1 MLKPGKSHANN
12 LQAFLKSLKRHHSRS
27 IWEQSTYRKIWLIIS
42 NALFLQR
49 NETTVL
55 ANNGAI
61 NSMAV
66 ISENKGKVELET
78 LLRSVGAVH
87 RIKKAEKF

>member
-1 MLKPGKSHANN
+1 M
-12 LQAFLKSLKRHHSRS
+12 
-27 IWEQSTYRKIWLIIS
+27 
-42 NALFLQR
+42 
-49 NETTVL
+49 